1 MSLNYANG
9 KIYKL
14 QCQDDYYHIGC
25 TVSVLEYKFNNIKQ
39 SSNKNPE
46 LYPHI
51 NTIGWDKVKIALLEA
66 YPCKSKAE
74 LELRMNYHINQ
85 AQQQRNKFCLN
96 VVIDD
101 TPIENTTKY
110 AEGKIYMLKCTDGF
124 YYYGSTINTLTKRMT
139 DHKKDSKLH
148 ADRYVYIHI
157 NDIGWDE
164 VKCILVENYPC
175 ATKKELNEREDYY
188 INKAQKEND
197 MFCLNFNRA
206 SVSQVELK
214 DKQKQY
220 REENKSKIKKYKKEY
235 RAANADIIRDYNKAY
250 AEENS
255 EQVRAAQK
263 KHYEENKEQILAV
276 NRAYTEANKEKVD
289 AYKRKWAIE
298 QREKNAD
305 AIAAAKAEKKAARQK
320 KSEERIARDN
330 EIITCACGGTYQP
343 YRKSRHDTG
352 KKHLAFVAV
361 V

>member
-1 MSLNYANG
+1 MPLNYANG

-25 TVSVLEYKFNNIKQ
+25 TVSALEYKFNNIKQ
-39 SSNKNPE
+39 SANNNPE

-51 NTIGWDKVKIALLEA
+51 NTIGWDKVKITLLEA

-74 LELRMNYHINQ
+74 LELHMNYYIDQ
-85 AQQQRNKFCLN
+85 AKQKRDKFCLN

-101 TPIENTTKY
+101 TTPINATKY

-175 ATKKELNEREDYY
+175 TTKKELNEREDYY
-188 INKAQKEND
+188 INRAQKEND
-197 MFCLNFNRA
+197 MLCLNLNRA
-206 SVSQVELK
+206 YISEEELK

-220 REENKSKIKKYKKEY
+220 REEHKNQIIAYKKEY
-235 RAANADIIRDYNKAY
+235 RKDNADYIKQYNKDY
-250 AEENS
+250 VKENK
-255 EQVRAAQK
+255 EQVQATQK
-263 KHYEENKEQILAV
+263 ERYEENKEQILAV
-276 NRAYTEANKEKVD
+276 NRAYVEANKDKVS
-289 AYKRKWAIE
+289 AYKLQWAKE
-298 QREKNAD
+298 KRQKNAE
-305 AIAAAKAEKKAARQK
+305 AKKAAREK
-320 KSEERIARDN
+320 KKAERIARDT
-330 EIITCACGGTYQP
+330 EIIQCACGGTYQP

-352 KKHLAFVAV
+352 KKHIAFVNKAECC
-361 V
+361 